1 MRVALI
7 TGAANGLGL
16 ALSTI
21 CLTKDFIV
29 VLVDKDNAKLRD
41 EAKSLTE
48 LFPNQ
53 VHSIVCDIT
62 NTNDVKQ
69 LALKVQHL
77 GLSVDWLFNNAG
89 IIGSIGPLWTLDIN
103 TVYQVMEVNVYGMVH
118 MIQEFMPLLI
128 EQANP
133 AHIINMASLYAV
145 CSGSQLAPY
154 SMSKHAVLALSESL
168 YFDLQR
174 LNKAIEVSV
183 VLPSFTNTDLL
194 KPTSPSQETN
204 FHHSLNTLLSHSR
217 PPLEV
222 ASQIIAQ
229 VEQKKFYIFPDKE
242 VKSYSEERNQSMIAQ
257 TPPHLNSIEKLM
269 RSLSKRST

>member
-62 NTNDVKQ
+62 NPNDVKQ